1 MIAEYS
7 DDGVRGSDPVDQR
20 PGFAAM
26 LEHIA
31 GNGVRVIIVETA
43 SCFARD
49 LIVQETGWRSLRDM
63 GIELI
68 AADSPDSGE
77 TLKALATG
85 VAPADLADGLPIVA
99 AVARWAAAA
108 VAA

>member
-1 MIAEYS
+1 
-7 DDGVRGSDPVDQR
+7 
-20 PGFAAM
+20 
-26 LEHIA
+26 
-31 GNGVRVIIVETA
+31 
-43 SCFARD
+43 
-49 LIVQETGWRSLRDM
+49 M

-68 AADSPDSGE
+68 AVDSPDSGE